1 MISANQMNANL
12 EPLENPANST
22 TMSRRRPR
30 GDQDDDATL
39 EGGRSNLDSL
49 DCHNHLEEINNSN
62 KVSIRER
69 LSHFTWA
76 WFEAT
81 MATGAL
87 AMLLSQQPNTFP
99 GLVIIGKCL
108 FLLTIVL
115 FGVFSC
121 LIAFR
126 FLMRPSALL
135 RSLHHPH
142 ESFYFGTYWV
152 SIDFLLYN
160 THIYGVPGLGGSP
173 RADWLIKALEVCF
186 WLYACCAL
194 LVVVFQYHVIFDE
207 EQLPVSNAMPA
218 WILPAYPFLVLG
230 PLAAKL
236 AVSQPVDAAVP
247 MIVAG
252 LLFNGLGWMIAF
264 MMYGLYIARLV
275 AHDLPRPPERPGMFV
290 AVGPAGKPLAYVS
303 FWMVVEETQQI
314 TDVILLA

>member
-1 MISANQMNANL
+1 M
-12 EPLENPANST
+12 
-22 TMSRRRPR
+22 MSKRRPR
-30 GDQDDDATL
+30 TAGTEQDDAMTL
-39 EGGRSNLDSL
+39 EDGQSNMTSL
-49 DCHNHLEEINNSN
+49 ECRNCRTTIIVP
-62 KVSIRER
+62 KVSIRQR

-99 GLVIIGKCL
+99 GLMTIGKCL
-108 FLLTIVL
+108 FILTIVL

-126 FLMRPSALL
+126 FLMNPPALL

-160 THIYGVPGLGGSP
+160 TQIYGVSGLGNLRS
-173 RADWLIKALEVCF
+173 DWLIKALEICF

-207 EQLPVSNAMPA
+207 EQLRVSNAMPA

-236 AVSQPVDAAVP
+236 AASQPVDAAVP
-247 MIVAG
+247 MIIAG

-264 MMYGLYIARLV
+264 LMYGLYIARLV

-290 AVGPAGKPLAYVS
+290 AVGPAGEQTSIRICTFLY
-303 FWMVVEETQQI
+303 
-314 TDVILLA
+314 